1 MTKSEWIE
9 LIRERLLGV
18 ITAQDKRFH
27 RNVIEQYITLYR
39 DQIIYELSSKGLIN
53 TDGYCKEFIVSV
65 SSDGIGFYSII
76 PCKLSSMSETQDA
89 IREISGTGTNLQY
102 VPLSA
107 DDTRILSNTDAGDV
121 MTKTCYSLIQN
132 TNGLIVRFYKLLPS
146 VTSVVMRIVASFD
159 SYSDD
164 EQVRIPVE
172 PEKLIEAI
180 IKMAIGTPPSDLKN
194 NNSDIKDGHK

>member
-132 TNGLIVRFYKLLPS
+132 SNG
-146 VTSVVMRIVASFD
+146 
-159 SYSDD
+159 
-164 EQVRIPVE
+164 
-172 PEKLIEAI
+172 
-180 IKMAIGTPPSDLKN
+180 
-194 NNSDIKDGHK
+194 